1 MPGENT
7 YRGQCQCGAV
17 QFTVTGKPAGM
28 GYRHCDSCRSW
39 SAKPANAFTLWSAS
53 AVKII
58 RGTDFIEIHDPSSQR
73 RRSWCVT
80 CGGHVFTEHTSLGLI
95 GVHAAELPG
104 FSQGTSAHLNY
115 QETMLRAKQ
124 SNRLRQIGA
133 T

>member
-1 MPGENT
+1 MSGEKT

-17 QFTVTGKPAGM
+17 QFTVTGKPAGI

-39 SAKPANAFTLWSAS
+39 SAKPENAFTLWSAS

-58 RGTDFIEIHDPSSQR
+58 RGTDFIEIYDKSLQR
-73 RRSWCVT
+73 RRNWCVT
-80 CGGHVFTEHTSLGLI
+80 CGGHVFTEHPNLGLI

-104 FSQGTSAHLNY
+104 FVHRTSTHLNY

-124 SNRLRQIGA
+124 TGRSHRIGV